1 MEEQDYSALVSEL
14 QTIQAQ
20 QMEVVDG
27 LQDVSGG
34 LTALLS
40 AVELLTAF
48 VIVIMV
54 YKVRD
59 VFLSFVKKG
68 GVKRNV

>member
-1 MEEQDYSALVSEL
+1 MEQEYDVIVSEL

-20 QMEVVDG
+20 QVEIVDG
-27 LQDVSGG
+27 LQNVSGG

-48 VIVIMV
+48 VFVIMV

-68 GVKRNV
+68 GVKRDV